1 MRIRVWLV
9 DDEAPARLSLRHLIE
24 LEQEVEVIGE
34 SPSGKEAVAAILEH
48 HPDLVFL
55 DIQMPEMSGID
66 VIRALPPDQRPAT
79 IFVSAGG
86 QHALEAFEVHALDY
100 LLKPCQASRLQE
112 ALRRAREHFRT
123 RRSENTNAAP
133 DRPGAA
139 LDSSQRP
146 SHITVKTGGRTVFIP
161 VAELD
166 YIESA
171 ANYAILHVGAE
182 NHVLRETLM
191 KLEAKLPPQQFLRVS
206 RCAIV
211 NLDFINEVDRAPRRE
226 RVLVLKNGKEIAVTC
241 GVREIRRRR
250 ERLRSECSAV
260 QAVRSPKPLRNGIG
274 PEIESPAM

>member
-1 MRIRVWLV
+1 M
-9 DDEAPARLSLRHLIE
+9 IE
-24 LEQEVEVIGE
+24 LEPGFEVIGE
-34 SPSGKEAVAAILEH
+34 SQSGQEAVAAIKEH
-48 HPDLVFL
+48 HPDLVLL
-55 DIQMPEMSGID
+55 DIQMPDMSGLD

-79 IFVSAGG
+79 IFVSTGG

-100 LLKPCQASRLQE
+100 LLKPCKASRLQE
-112 ALRRAREHFRT
+112 ALQRARELLRAQPA
-123 RRSENTNAAP
+123 EDTNAALDP
-133 DRPGAA
+133 QEMPA
-139 LDSSQRP
+139 DSSQRP

-171 ANYAILHVGAE
+171 ANYAILHVGVE

-211 NLDFINEVDRAPRRE
+211 NLDFINEVNRAPRRE

-241 GVREIRRRR
+241 GVTEIRRRR
-250 ERLRSECSAV
+250 ESLRSGCSV
-260 QAVRSPKPLRNGIG
+260 EQAIRSAKPLRDGIG
-274 PEIESPAM
+274 PENESPAM